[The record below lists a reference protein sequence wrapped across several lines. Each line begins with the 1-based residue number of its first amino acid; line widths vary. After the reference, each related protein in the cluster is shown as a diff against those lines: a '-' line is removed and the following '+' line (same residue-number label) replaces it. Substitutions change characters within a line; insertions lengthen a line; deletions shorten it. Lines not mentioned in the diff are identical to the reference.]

1 MIVLPIVCLWL
12 CEDTGYFSLL
22 LIVIILFAGNYSSYY
37 MNPLPQ
43 NASRLLIASN
53 VTSTESLEKEKQ
65 QALLNKQRY
74 DQDLILNR

>member
-1 MIVLPIVCLWL
+1 
-12 CEDTGYFSLL
+12 
-22 LIVIILFAGNYSSYY
+22 